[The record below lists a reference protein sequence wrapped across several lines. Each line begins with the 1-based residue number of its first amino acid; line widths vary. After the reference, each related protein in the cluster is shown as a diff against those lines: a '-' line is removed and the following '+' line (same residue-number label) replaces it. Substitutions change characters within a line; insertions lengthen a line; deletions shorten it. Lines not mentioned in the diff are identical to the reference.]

1 MGDWIRP
8 AGPTALVLAK
18 LRSLEVEV
26 YNYREVLAE
35 IVGLADRGHGCR
47 AVELARQALRPP
59 GETVER
65 DRWAGV
71 ERQTI

>member
-35 IVGLADRGHGCR
+35 IVLNADRPER
-47 AVELARQALRPP
+47 VAALAVQALRPP
-59 GETVER
+59 GEAAQR
-65 DRWAGV
+65 DHWASV
-71 ERQTI
+71 ERQTS